1 MTKIAALTLPETDFA
16 FGFSDIA
23 AHYVERIFTQAGE
36 AFDLRLCLKHLPD
49 ANMLSS
55 WAVFETLDF
64 TCEMDLE
71 SDHDIEL
78 EFSQAGRCHGFLL
91 WLTLFV
97 DDVEVVDILEQPD
110 SWLPVYLPVFADGV
124 PVSVGDAL
132 KARVSRRLCANGLN
146 PDYVISG
153 TIHRQHGADVPFRYH
168 APHQATSYRGS
179 PFYAALFTDDEVP
192 VLPACSP
199 AALRDWLTQ
208 RLPNHMVPNRLIEV
222 DALPLTPNG
231 KLDRAKLRGFCI
243 EPDEI
248 EAILR
253 QHS

>member
-1 MTKIAALTLPETDFA
+1 MTLPEPVDYCISEIVGAIGGAEGAAFIINNARRFLHDPSCMLPQRGVTKIAALTLPETDFA

-23 AHYVERIFTQAGE
+23 AHYVKRIFTQAGE

-110 SWLPVYLPVFADGV
+110 SWLPVYLGRGASQCGRCAQGTRIP
-124 PVSVGDAL
+124 PSVCQW
-132 KARVSRRLCANGLN
+132 SEPGLR
-146 PDYVISG
+146 
-153 TIHRQHGADVPFRYH
+153 H
-168 APHQATSYRGS
+168 
-179 PFYAALFTDDEVP
+179 
-192 VLPACSP
+192 
-199 AALRDWLTQ
+199 
-208 RLPNHMVPNRLIEV
+208 
-222 DALPLTPNG
+222 
-231 KLDRAKLRGFCI
+231 
-243 EPDEI
+243 
-248 EAILR
+248 
-253 QHS
+253 